1 MKAEIKESTIATFD
15 PIVISLTIESEEEL
29 HELWHRTDPD
39 LFVVVMNEFANKYST
54 PLPGSE
60 HGQTA
65 VLFQALCACM
75 SACMRERG
83 KDALNKLKK
92 GDYK

>member
-1 MKAEIKESTIATFD
+1 MKAEVKKSTVVTFD

-39 LFVVVMNEFANKYST
+39 LYVVATNEFMNRHST

-60 HGQTA
+60 HDQTKA
-65 VLFQALCACM
+65 LFQVLCTCV
-75 SACMRERG
+75 RDRG
-83 KDALNKLKK
+83 KDVLKELK
-92 GDYK
+92 EEEL